1 MSSDSNLD
9 LEEPSRMQRSLL
21 SRLSPGRPLAPHAG
35 PDETDYGQRH
45 FVNLVS
51 AAFLLFIALAI
62 TWTLIAVTEGEKQM
76 RCVESGRRECLAVAA
91 PPRSMRAVSY

>member
-1 MSSDSNLD
+1 MH
-9 LEEPSRMQRSLL
+9 RSLL
-21 SRLSPGRPLAPHAG
+21 SRLASGRPLAPHTR

-62 TWTLIAVTEGEKQM
+62 TWTLVAVTEGEKQM
-76 RCVESGRRECLAVAA
+76 RCVESGRRDCVTIAT
-91 PPRSMRAVSY
+91 PPRGMRAVSH

>member
-1 MSSDSNLD
+1 
-9 LEEPSRMQRSLL
+9 
-21 SRLSPGRPLAPHAG
+21 
-35 PDETDYGQRH
+35 
-45 FVNLVS
+45 VS